1 MKWRILGVFI
11 GLVTLVLLVEDIPIA
26 NYLKTVERDR
36 ILKTLQR
43 DAFILAAKSEEE
55 VERGVEAKITF
66 LETLATAYRDNG
78 GARVVITDV
87 NGIALASSDDDQSA
101 QGSNYL
107 SRPEIAKALT
117 GSIAT
122 GNRFSSTLD
131 QELLFVAVPI
141 FNGNSVIGAV
151 RLTYPAK
158 FIDAEVNKRIQGLIV
173 VALVTLLMATFL
185 ALLLS
190 RSVTKYLDKL
200 RTDTEKFANGELSIR
215 ANATEGA
222 PEIRSLAASFNSMAE
237 RISRLIEKQTGF
249 AADASHQLRTPLT
262 ALRLRL
268 EQATDLVETNS
279 ALAKER
285 LEIATTEL
293 QRLQQVVEGL
303 LVLSKSEKTNTKLVK
318 IDAVSISKA
327 RIESWTAL
335 AEEFSVKIDLQSPST
350 AYIQV
355 LEGAFEQIL
364 DNYIDNAM
372 DVAHANST
380 ILVKIELTNEFIELH
395 VIDSGPG
402 MTEEERSKAFNRFWR
417 GRSDSNGTGLG
428 LAIVQELTNA
438 SGGSCELLSNPNGGI
453 DAIARFKVSKN

>member
-1 MKWRILGVFI
+1 LKWRILAAFI
-11 GLVTLVLLVEDIPIA
+11 GLVTIVLLVEDIPIA

-43 DAFILAAKSEEE
+43 DAFIIAAKSEEE
-55 VERGVEAKITF
+55 VEKGVDAQISF
-66 LETLATAYRDNG
+66 LETLATDYRNNG
-78 GARVVITDV
+78 GARVVITNV

-101 QGSNYL
+101 EGSNYL
-107 SRPEIAKALT
+107 TRPEIEKALT
-117 GSIAT
+117 GVIAT
-122 GNRFSSTLD
+122 GNRFSTTLD

-158 FIDAEVNKRIQGLIV
+158 FIDAEVNKRVQGLIV

-190 RSVTKYLDKL
+190 RSVTKYLDRLKK
-200 RTDTEKFANGELSIR
+200 DTEKFANGELAVR
-215 ANATEGA
+215 ANDKEGA
-222 PEIRSLAASFNSMAE
+222 PEIRSLAASFNIMAE
-237 RISRLIEKQTGF
+237 RISRLIEKQKGF

-268 EQATDLVETNS
+268 EQASDLVETDS
-279 ALAKER
+279 KLAKER
-285 LEIATTEL
+285 LEIATVEL

-303 LVLSKSEKTNTKLVK
+303 LVLSKSEKSNAKLVK
-318 IDAVSISKA
+318 IDAVKISKE

-335 AEEFSVKIDLQSPST
+335 AEESSVSFDIEAPNV
-350 AYIQV
+350 AFIEA

-364 DNYIDNAM
+364 DNYIDNAIE
-372 DVAHANST
+372 VAPAET
-380 ILVKIELTNEFIELH
+380 KILVRIISINNLVELH
-395 VIDSGPG
+395 VIDTGPG
-402 MTEEERSKAFNRFWR
+402 MSEEGRLKAFNRFWR

-428 LAIVQELTNA
+428 LAIVQELINA
-438 SGGSCELLSNPNGGI
+438 SGGNCELLSNPSGGTN
-453 DAIARFKVSKN
+453 AVARFRSIK

>member
-1 MKWRILGVFI
+1 MKWRILAVFI

-43 DAFILAAKSEEE
+43 DAFILAGKSEEE
-55 VERGVEAKITF
+55 VESGVDAKISF
-66 LETLATAYRDNG
+66 LETLATDYRNNG
-78 GARVVITDV
+78 GARVVITDI
-87 NGIALASSDDDQSA
+87 NGIALAISDDDQSA
-101 QGSNYL
+101 DGSNYL
-107 SRPEIAKALT
+107 TRPEIAKALT
-117 GSIAT
+117 GVIAT
-122 GNRFSSTLD
+122 GIRFSTTLD

-141 FNGNSVIGAV
+141 FNGNSVIGSV

-158 FIDAEVNKRIQGLIV
+158 FINTEVNKRVQGLII

-190 RSVTKYLDKL
+190 RSVTKYLDRLKK
-200 RTDTEKFANGELSIR
+200 DTEKFANGELTVR
-215 ANATEGA
+215 ANDKEGA
-222 PEIRSLAASFNSMAE
+222 PEIRSLAASFNLMAE
-237 RISRLIEKQTGF
+237 RISRLIEKQKGF

-268 EQATDLVETNS
+268 EQASDLVETDS
-279 ALAKER
+279 KLAKER
-285 LEIATTEL
+285 LEIATVEL

-303 LVLSKSEKTNTKLVK
+303 LVLSKSEKSNAKLVK
-318 IDAVSISKA
+318 IDAVKISKE

-335 AEEFSVKIDLQSPST
+335 AEESSVSFDIEAPNV
-350 AYIQV
+350 AFIEA

-364 DNYIDNAM
+364 DNYIDNAIE
-372 DVAHANST
+372 VAPT
-380 ILVKIELTNEFIELH
+380 ETKILVKIISANDLVELH

-402 MTEEERSKAFNRFWR
+402 MSEEDRLKAFNRFWR

-428 LAIVQELTNA
+428 LAIVQELINA
-438 SGGSCELLSNPNGGI
+438 SGGNCELLPNPTGGTN
-453 DAIARFKVSKN
+453 AVARFRTIK